1 MKQNFYILSATS
13 LNKQSKFIYTD
24 EELIGRFQAGDE
36 LAYVELVNRYKDKLL
51 NFIFPYF
58 GEIEQAED
66 IVQDTMIKLYEKK
79 HYYKKIAKFSTWLYT
94 IAKNLANTELRKRNR
109 KKITYLSQM
118 SSTESVYEIPDVK
131 KDTSKDVENE
141 FINKRINLA
150 IAGLPDKFKTVIVL
164 RDIQEMPYEEI
175 SSIVGVPLGTVK
187 SRINRARIQLQAE
200 LQDLKS

>member
-1 MKQNFYILSATS
+1 
-13 LNKQSKFIYTD
+13 
-24 EELIGRFQAGDE
+24 
-36 LAYVELVNRYKDKLL
+36 
-51 NFIFPYF
+51 
-58 GEIEQAED
+58 
-66 IVQDTMIKLYEKK
+66 
-79 HYYKKIAKFSTWLYT
+79 
-94 IAKNLANTELRKRNR
+94 
-109 KKITYLSQM
+109 M
-118 SSTESVYEIPDVK
+118 SSRDSVYEIPDVK